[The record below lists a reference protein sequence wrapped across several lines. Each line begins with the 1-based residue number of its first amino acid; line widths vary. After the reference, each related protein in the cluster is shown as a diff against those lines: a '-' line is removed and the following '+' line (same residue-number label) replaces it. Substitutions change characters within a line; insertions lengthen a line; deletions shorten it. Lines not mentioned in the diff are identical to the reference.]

1 VRDFVRQQDPRQDPL
16 WRQRQFLDLREVF
29 VQRLGLILE
38 VLQDPIRQFLDHAA
52 KEAGIDPSLRPLLEP
67 VELKDQ
73 DPQPAAWAA

>member
-1 VRDFVRQQDPRQDPL
+1 M
-16 WRQRQFLDLREVF
+16 F
-29 VQRLGLILE
+29 VQRLGPTPE
-38 VLQDPIRQFLDHAA
+38 VSQDPIRQFLDLAA